1 MEFVVCELD
10 KIKDV
15 YPEFEASAKRLKEAA
30 LARARE
36 IWPAFRYG
44 GMFPGPKEF
53 GITTALPKFF
63 KGFAGTTLTTF
74 RQNFTSTGW
83 QDIFNMTV
91 DEDIIIAGMGFAI
104 TSPTINVTELR
115 LEIDDMKFPRINI
128 EELRAYRQPAIIF
141 KQGWVAQEERPFLLR
156 GYFEATGYQ
165 RIIPVN
171 AFVLYKKKADVISE

>member
-1 MEFVVCELD
+1 MCIRD
-10 KIKDV
+10 
-15 YPEFEASAKRLKEAA
+15 R
-30 LARARE
+30 
-36 IWPAFRYG
+36 
-44 GMFPGPKEF
+44 
-53 GITTALPKFF
+53 
-63 KGFAGTTLTTF
+63 
-74 RQNFTSTGW
+74 
-83 QDIFNMTV
+83 
-91 DEDIIIAGMGFAI
+91 IIAGMGFAI

-128 EELRAYRQPAIIF
+128 EELRAYKQPAIIF